1 MKYPVEVRPPGSDF
15 LFVVLCM
22 DMSGNRVSLALL
34 DDLPLDLPHSP
45 EITSKLSPTSCS
57 RSACQRCDSRR
68 QLLDCLAHG
77 VVKVVQPLP
86 VQTSVQ
92 GGTDVSA
99 GQPKF
104 DVICIVDHGVLG
116 ALWSAFVQ
124 QKVIRELT
132 LIVARITLTEPKTAL
147 AGVILESSFARFKA
161 SMVAF
166 NAEIVLSRPLGRRDS
181 ASIVETRGSCEGGE
195 RGEDCEEDPERR

>member
-1 MKYPVEVRPPGSDF
+1 MTVFWISATALRSHRK
-15 LFVVLCM
+15 CHQ
-22 DMSGNRVSLALL
+22 RVAQ
-34 DDLPLDLPHSP
+34 
-45 EITSKLSPTSCS
+45 
-57 RSACQRCDSRR
+57 SARQRCDSRC
-68 QLLDCLAHG
+68 QLLDRLAYG
-77 VVKVVQPLP
+77 VIKVVQSLP

-92 GGTDVSA
+92 GGTDVRA

-104 DVICIVDHGVLG
+104 DVVSIVDHGVLC
-116 ALWSAFVQ
+116 ALRSTFVQ

-161 SMVAF
+161 SMVTF

-181 ASIVETRGSCEGGE
+181 ASIVETRGSCEGSV
-195 RGEDCEEDPERR
+195 RGEGCEKGSERR